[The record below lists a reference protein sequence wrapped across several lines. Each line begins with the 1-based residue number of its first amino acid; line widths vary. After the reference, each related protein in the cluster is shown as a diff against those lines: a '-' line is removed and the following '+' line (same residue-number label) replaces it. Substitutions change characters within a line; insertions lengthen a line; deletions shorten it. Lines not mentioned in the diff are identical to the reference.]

1 MFENCLYP
9 LFSFDL
15 YYKRLQ
21 SKGKI
26 AAQLDKYFNY
36 ISPYHLEELIIITTI
51 MTAVKDLTPGLIL
64 SHAVIT
70 PDGKTLLGPGG
81 IITSRAISLLGMWNI
96 NYVHIDADDS
106 PQEFLD
112 EVQFSSAPSADIS
125 AECAKF
131 FQEYNT
137 ILTSAA
143 NSFDFVRNQNKVP
156 ILELKDISFSVYSSI
171 LTTGPAIMDYLLI
184 SDHHLANE
192 ISRHNIMVAYICGL
206 IGHEM
211 KLSET
216 ELQTLTLGGLLH
228 DIGKL
233 VISKIDSPEPHS
245 HVINGGQ
252 LLRNVKGIPEEVM
265 LSVLQ
270 HHEYLDGT
278 GVPMG
283 THGSKIHP
291 YAKIIAIADI
301 FHSGTYKDNQCNP
314 FAALNILANDMFGK
328 VDNIISQLFIQQI
341 RASLLHSNVIL
352 SDGRQAEVFYF
363 PPCNSNCPIVQTI
376 DKQLLD
382 LSASK
387 DITIDRLC
395 TPDYQ
400 VD

>member
-1 MFENCLYP
+1 
-9 LFSFDL
+9 
-15 YYKRLQ
+15 
-21 SKGKI
+21 
-26 AAQLDKYFNY
+26 
-36 ISPYHLEELIIITTI
+36 

-70 PDGKTLLGPGG
+70 PNGKTLLGRGG
-81 IITSRAISLLGMWNI
+81 IITSRTISLLSMWDI
-96 NYVHIDADDS
+96 NYVHIDIDDS
-106 PQEFLD
+106 PQEILA
-112 EVQFSSAPSADIS
+112 EVQFTSSHSADIS

-137 ILTSAA
+137 IVKTAA
-143 NSFDFVRNQNKVP
+143 SSFEFVRNQNKVP
-156 ILELKDISFSVYSSI
+156 ILELKDTSFIVYSSI
-171 LTTGPAIMDYLLI
+171 LTTGPAVMDYLLI

-192 ISRHNIMVAYICGL
+192 VSRHNVMVAYICGL
-206 IGHEM
+206 IGREM

-228 DIGKL
+228 DIGKM
-233 VISKIDSPEPHS
+233 VVSKVGSPEPHA

-278 GVPMG
+278 GFPMG

-291 YAKIIAIADI
+291 YAKIITIADI
-301 FHSGTYKDNQCNP
+301 FHSETYKQDHCNP
-314 FAALNILANDMFGK
+314 FAALNILSNDMFGK
-328 VDNIISQLFIQQI
+328 VDNKICQSFIQQI

-363 PPCNSNCPIVQTI
+363 PPSGSNSPIVQTT

-382 LSASK
+382 LSTSK
-387 DITIDRLC
+387 NITISRLC
-395 TPDYQ
+395 TPSYIAG
-400 VD
+400 